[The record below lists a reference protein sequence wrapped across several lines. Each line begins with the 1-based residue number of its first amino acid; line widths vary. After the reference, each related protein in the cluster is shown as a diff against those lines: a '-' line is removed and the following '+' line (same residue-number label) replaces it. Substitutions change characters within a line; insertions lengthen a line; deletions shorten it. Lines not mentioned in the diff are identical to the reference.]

1 MLPLDSLHK
10 KPYEVLVLGRVQ
22 GDASEAL
29 RYARIFVMNVFSE
42 AARILAVRVTRSKY
56 NVLSQRLLSAS
67 SFG

>member
-29 RYARIFVMNVFSE
+29 RYARMFVMNVFSE
-42 AARILAVRVTRSKY
+42 AARILAVRVTHSKY